1 MVRKATHAIL
11 STLEENVFNCLL
23 TLHIIYISLPKSSNC
38 RNGLDGC
45 HGSCWEMTSVEEPPT
60 QQEATG
66 STRSPPHRGYG
77 QYTGSTRSPPTQQE
91 APTVR
96 GALSS
101 SYCPQPEEPPTQQ
114 EATGRRPW
122 SERPCGR
129 CRSPPHSK
137 RLRAGGRGAS
147 GLAVAAGAP
156 HTARGYGQY

>member
-1 MVRKATHAIL
+1 M
-11 STLEENVFNCLL
+11 FNCLL

-91 APTVR
+91 ATAVR

-137 RLRAGGRGAS
+137 RLRPV
-147 GLAVAAGAP
+147 LAMQMLRCFKSVDVWS
-156 HTARGYGQY
+156 TCRSARRKQSHRKRTRISSPSLH